1 MFLLMA
7 YKSVMNERKKL
18 EPESDFFGTPKK
30 NIQKI
35 TKFRGYSSVLLFIV
49 KTRKQMKFLSKLQ
62 TFDFTSTKL
71 VKYELYSQISLID
84 L

>member
-1 MFLLMA
+1 MLLLMA

-18 EPESDFFGTPKK
+18 EPESDLFDTPKK

-35 TKFRGYSSVLLFIV
+35 TKFRSYSSVLLFIV
-49 KTRKQMKFLSKLQ
+49 KIRKQMRFLSKLQ
-62 TFDFTSTKL
+62 ALDFTSTKL
-71 VKYELYSQISLID
+71 VTYEVYSQMSLID

>member
-1 MFLLMA
+1 MLLLMA

-18 EPESDFFGTPKK
+18 EPESDLFDTPKK

-35 TKFRGYSSVLLFIV
+35 TKFRSYSSVLLFIV
-49 KTRKQMKFLSKLQ
+49 KIRKQMRFLSKLQ
-62 TFDFTSTKL
+62 TLDFTSTKL
-71 VKYELYSQISLID
+71 VKYEVYSQMSLID

>member
-1 MFLLMA
+1 MLLLMA

-18 EPESDFFGTPKK
+18 EPESDLFDTPKK

-35 TKFRGYSSVLLFIV
+35 TKFRSYSSVLLFIV
-49 KTRKQMKFLSKLQ
+49 KIRKQMRFLSKLQ
-62 TFDFTSTKL
+62 ALDFTSTKL
-71 VKYELYSQISLID
+71 VKYEVYSQMPLID